1 MTKKRMNSQ
10 NLQSRRKGT
19 PVEDEVKEIM
29 AAAAVDTDKQ
39 QPKEE
44 PTPTPVVEV
53 EESAAEQSAM
63 VVPPEKPTA
72 IVTVRDEAKELF
84 NLVKQGLTKADL
96 RQMYASWSQR
106 KFNAVWEATQKL
118 LSMSIADVEE
128 ARAVA
133 VARYNDLYRQA
144 SAVGNIK
151 VCKEVLDSL
160 SKIQGLTRDVE
171 LQANFVT
178 VWKE

>member
-1 MTKKRMNSQ
+1 
-10 NLQSRRKGT
+10 
-19 PVEDEVKEIM
+19 M
-29 AAAAVDTDKQ
+29 AAATAEPETK
-39 QPKEE
+39 PTEE

-53 EESAAEQSAM
+53 EESAEQSAM
-63 VVPPEKPTA
+63 VVPDKPTA
-72 IVTVRDEAKELF
+72 IVTIRDEAKELF

>member
-1 MTKKRMNSQ
+1 
-10 NLQSRRKGT
+10 
-19 PVEDEVKEIM
+19 M

>member
-1 MTKKRMNSQ
+1 MVKKRMKSQ

-53 EESAAEQSAM
+53 EESAEQSAM
-63 VVPPEKPTA
+63 VVPEKPTA
-72 IVTVRDEAKELF
+72 ITTIRDEAKELF

-118 LSMSIADVEE
+118 LSMSVADVEE

>member
-1 MTKKRMNSQ
+1 MTKKKKMSQ

-29 AAAAVDTDKQ
+29 AAAAVETDKQ

-53 EESAAEQSAM
+53 EESAEQSAM
-63 VVPPEKPTA
+63 VVPDKPTA
-72 IVTVRDEAKELF
+72 IVTIRDEAKELF